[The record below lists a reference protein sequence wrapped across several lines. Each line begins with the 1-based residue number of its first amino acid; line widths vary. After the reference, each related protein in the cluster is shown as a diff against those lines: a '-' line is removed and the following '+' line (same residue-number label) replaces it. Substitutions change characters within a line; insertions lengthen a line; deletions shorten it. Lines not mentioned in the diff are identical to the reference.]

1 MRREGLRT
9 VRVRMAAAAACGFLL
24 FSLACEGRSSQVGEV
39 PLGWDGTPQAREVR
53 SWDRESL
60 ESATRWS
67 AEEVPV
73 FELVPD
79 TVESQTGSAQRY
91 ARRATFLPD
100 GRVVLFYTADYG
112 TEADTLLLH
121 ILDPATGQRTR
132 LAAPR
137 EEDGRSL
144 NWVDTQLALH
154 DGDLI
159 LMGNNQPA
167 LSPRIGA
174 ADVWQ
179 VDRNGRF
186 IRPPSYTN
194 VRGPFLG
201 VFPDRS
207 LVVMTRS
214 GVTDTTI
221 VYSAMAVFPLEAG
234 EDPAVAQPE
243 EILFTTAIPRDPD
256 SGSEYG
262 MPGAH
267 QPHFAAAVSGDTVWT
282 IPTEK
287 PELFAVHRSGQI
299 VLKVEWETGDRSLPP
314 GIVGSVNA
322 VDRFPAAPGLKVG
335 TDGLIYVERAFLLDG
350 RPVRGLEW
358 LVFTPAGELV
368 ARLDVPG
375 RFPGFNIMAFGD
387 GSLVAA
393 TRPAETGLRTV
404 QVYRFKN

>member
-9 VRVRMAAAAACGFLL
+9 VLVRIAAAVACGSLL

-39 PLGWDGTPQAREVR
+39 PLGWDGTPQASEVR

-67 AEEVPV
+67 AEEAPV

-79 TVESQTGSAQRY
+79 TVESQTGSAQRH

-100 GRVVLFYTADYG
+100 GRIVLLYSIGHLTG
-112 TEADTLLLH
+112 ADTLLLH
-121 ILDPATGQRTR
+121 ILDPAAGQRTR

-179 VDRNGRF
+179 VYRNGQF
-186 IRPPSYTN
+186 IRPPSYSN

-207 LVVMTRS
+207 LVVMARS
-214 GVTDTTI
+214 GATDTTI
-221 VYSAMAVFPLEAG
+221 VYRTMIAFPLEAG

-243 EILFTTAIPRDPD
+243 EILFTTAIPRDPN
-256 SGSEYG
+256 SGYE
-262 MPGAH
+262 MRGAH
-267 QPHFAAAVSGDTVWT
+267 MPHFAAAVSGDTVWI

-287 PELFAVHRSGQI
+287 PELFAVHRSGHI

-314 GIVGSVNA
+314 EIVGSVNA

-335 TDGLIYVERAFLLDG
+335 TDGLIYVESAFLLDG

-368 ARLDVPG
+368 ARLHVPEKY
-375 RFPGFNIMAFGD
+375 PGFQVMAFGD

-404 QVYRFKN
+404 QVYRFRK